1 MRVSAVPPR
10 GTGGFPAAAGA
21 SGFNAALGSF
31 IPTPQH
37 NINSTV
43 TLHAAQSGTIPSSP
57 GSFTKKLGV
66 SRKLCPNPCDL
77 SKAGGGGEGMRSS
90 SLPSFP
96 GPLQRDQTVAM
107 TLRDAPLSC
116 PSPMTAVVCQIS
128 FLQGAEITFASSHVA
143 YGKVKA
149 GGGDRAG
156 KGVPPPHGGWDR
168 AAKARSQESPKSPAC
183 SY

>member
-1 MRVSAVPPR
+1 MDKTVLATRGHPVLPHMRVSAVPPR

-77 SKAGGGGEGMRSS
+77 SKAGGGG
-90 SLPSFP
+90 
-96 GPLQRDQTVAM
+96 
-107 TLRDAPLSC
+107 RDAVQLPPQL
-116 PSPMTAVVCQIS
+116 PW
-128 FLQGAEITFASSHVA
+128 
-143 YGKVKA
+143 
-149 GGGDRAG
+149 
-156 KGVPPPHGGWDR
+156 PPPEGPNCCHDSPGRSLILSESYDSGGMSDFFPP
-168 AAKARSQESPKSPAC
+168 RS
-183 SY
+183 

>member
-1 MRVSAVPPR
+1 
-10 GTGGFPAAAGA
+10 
-21 SGFNAALGSF
+21 
-31 IPTPQH
+31 
-37 NINSTV
+37 
-43 TLHAAQSGTIPSSP
+43 
-57 GSFTKKLGV
+57 
-66 SRKLCPNPCDL
+66 
-77 SKAGGGGEGMRSS
+77 MRSS

-149 GGGDRAG
+149 GGGGGTGLGRG
-156 KGVPPPHGGWDR
+156 CHHPTGVGTGQQKPEAR
-168 AAKARSQESPKSPAC
+168 KARSPQRVLIKGVLKPLCLPNFRCLSPAPGAGKAGGERAGNAEVR
-183 SY
+183 